1 MILLLHYFHD
11 FCHKSL
17 KTYILHTILLLWILI
32 YNLYISYLSCY
43 LVIKNNIVDNIIVS
57 DVSSNALKQ
66 GINNI
71 NKYNLT
77 KKIDARCGNG
87 LEVLNDSDIVNT
99 VIISGMGSNTI
110 LKILSNKYIKNIN
123 KLVIQSNK
131 DYELLRRNIVSS
143 GFIIDKEEVVEDNG
157 KLYINIIF
165 IKGNKEYS
173 DTIYKYGLSSMVN
186 KEIYYNYLIDK
197 YNKILSNVNDESI
210 VKEVEILNSMIK

>member
-1 MILLLHYFHD
+1 MNNLSDRL
-11 FCHKSL
+11 KSL
-17 KTYILHTILLLWILI
+17 TKYINKTDKVIDIGCDHALLDI
-32 YNLYISYLSCY
+32 Y
-43 LVIKNNIVDNIIVS
+43 LVKNNIVDNIIVS

-71 NKYNLT
+71 NKYNLND
-77 KKIDARCGNG
+77 KIDARCGNG

-131 DYELLRRNIVSS
+131 DYELLRRNIVSL

-197 YNKILSNVNDESI
+197 YNKILSNVIDESI
-210 VKEVEILNSMIK
+210 VKEVEILNSIIK

>member
-1 MILLLHYFHD
+1 MNNLSDRL
-11 FCHKSL
+11 KSL
-17 KTYILHTILLLWILI
+17 TKYINKTDKVIDIGCDHALLDI
-32 YNLYISYLSCY
+32 Y
-43 LVIKNNIVDNIIVS
+43 LVKNNIVDNIIVS

-71 NKYNLT
+71 NKYNLND
-77 KKIDARCGNG
+77 KIDARCGNG

-131 DYELLRRNIVSS
+131 DYELLRRNIVSL
-143 GFIIDKEEVVEDNG
+143 GFIIDKEEVVVDNG

-197 YNKILSNVNDESI
+197 YNKILSNVIDESI
-210 VKEVEILNSMIK
+210 VKEVEILNSIIK

>member
-1 MILLLHYFHD
+1 MNNLSDRL
-11 FCHKSL
+11 KSL
-17 KTYILHTILLLWILI
+17 TKYINKTDKVIDIGCDHALLDI
-32 YNLYISYLSCY
+32 Y
-43 LVIKNNIVDNIIVS
+43 LVKNNIVDNIIVS

-77 KKIDARCGNG
+77 NKIDARCGNG

-131 DYELLRRNIVSS
+131 DYELLRRNIVSL

>member
-1 MILLLHYFHD
+1 MNNLSDRL
-11 FCHKSL
+11 KSL
-17 KTYILHTILLLWILI
+17 TKYINKTDKVIDIGCDHALLDI
-32 YNLYISYLSCY
+32 Y
-43 LVIKNNIVDNIIVS
+43 LVKNNIVDNIIVS

-77 KKIDARCGNG
+77 NKIDARCGNG

-131 DYELLRRNIVSS
+131 DYELLRRNIVSL

-210 VKEVEILNSMIK
+210 VKEVEILNSIIK

>member
-1 MILLLHYFHD
+1 MNNLSDRL
-11 FCHKSL
+11 KSL
-17 KTYILHTILLLWILI
+17 TKYINKTDKVIDIGCDHALLDI
-32 YNLYISYLSCY
+32 Y
-43 LVIKNNIVDNIIVS
+43 LVKNNIFDNIIVS

-77 KKIDARCGNG
+77 NKIDARCGNG

>member
-1 MILLLHYFHD
+1 MNNLSDRL
-11 FCHKSL
+11 KSL
-17 KTYILHTILLLWILI
+17 TKYINKTDKVIDIGCDHALLDI
-32 YNLYISYLSCY
+32 Y
-43 LVIKNNIVDNIIVS
+43 LVKNNIVDNIIVS

-77 KKIDARCGNG
+77 NKIDARCGNG

>member
-1 MILLLHYFHD
+1 MNNLSDRL
-11 FCHKSL
+11 KSL
-17 KTYILHTILLLWILI
+17 TKYINKTDKVIDIGCDHALLDI
-32 YNLYISYLSCY
+32 Y
-43 LVIKNNIVDNIIVS
+43 LVKNNIVDNIIVS

-77 KKIDARCGNG
+77 NKIDARCGNG

-99 VIISGMGSNTI
+99 VVISGMGSNTI
-110 LKILSNKYIKNIN
+110 LKILSNKYIKNIH

-186 KEIYYNYLIDK
+186 KEVYYNYLIDK
-197 YNKILSNVNDESI
+197 YNKILSNINDESI

>member
-1 MILLLHYFHD
+1 MNNLSDRL
-11 FCHKSL
+11 KSL
-17 KTYILHTILLLWILI
+17 TKYINKTDKVIDIGCDHALLDI
-32 YNLYISYLSCY
+32 Y
-43 LVIKNNIVDNIIVS
+43 LVKNNIVDNIIVS

-165 IKGNKEYS
+165 IKGNKKYS

-210 VKEVEILNSMIK
+210 VKEVEILNGMIK

>member
-1 MILLLHYFHD
+1 MNNLSDRL
-11 FCHKSL
+11 KSL
-17 KTYILHTILLLWILI
+17 TKYINKTDRVIDIGCDHALLDI
-32 YNLYISYLSCY
+32 Y
-43 LVIKNNIVDNIIVS
+43 LVKNNIVDNIIVS

-77 KKIDARCGNG
+77 NKIDARCGNG

-131 DYELLRRNIVSS
+131 DYELLRRNIVSL

>member
-1 MILLLHYFHD
+1 MNNLSDRL
-11 FCHKSL
+11 KSL
-17 KTYILHTILLLWILI
+17 TKYINKTDKVIDIGCDHALLDI
-32 YNLYISYLSCY
+32 Y
-43 LVIKNNIVDNIIVS
+43 LVKNNIVDNIIVS

-71 NKYNLT
+71 NKYNLND
-77 KKIDARCGNG
+77 KIDARCGNG

-131 DYELLRRNIVSS
+131 DYELLRRNIVSL

-197 YNKILSNVNDESI
+197 YNKILSNINDESI

>member
-1 MILLLHYFHD
+1 MNNLSDRL
-11 FCHKSL
+11 KSL
-17 KTYILHTILLLWILI
+17 TKYINKTDKVIDIGCDHALLDI
-32 YNLYISYLSCY
+32 Y
-43 LVIKNNIVDNIIVS
+43 LVKNNIVDNIIVS

-71 NKYNLT
+71 NKYNLND
-77 KKIDARCGNG
+77 KIDARCGNG

-110 LKILSNKYIKNIN
+110 LKILSNKYINNIN

-131 DYELLRRNIVSS
+131 DYELLRRNIVSL
-143 GFIIDKEEVVEDNG
+143 GFIIDKEEVVVDNG

-210 VKEVEILNSMIK
+210 VKEVEILNSIIK

>member
-1 MILLLHYFHD
+1 MNNLSDRL
-11 FCHKSL
+11 KSL
-17 KTYILHTILLLWILI
+17 TKYINKTDKVIDIGCDHALLDI
-32 YNLYISYLSCY
+32 Y
-43 LVIKNNIVDNIIVS
+43 LVKNNIVDNIIVS

>member
-1 MILLLHYFHD
+1 MNNLSDRL
-11 FCHKSL
+11 KSL
-17 KTYILHTILLLWILI
+17 TKYINKTDKVIDIGCDHALLDI
-32 YNLYISYLSCY
+32 Y
-43 LVIKNNIVDNIIVS
+43 LVKNNIVDNIIVS

-123 KLVIQSNK
+123 KLIIQSNK

>member
-1 MILLLHYFHD
+1 MNNLSDRL
-11 FCHKSL
+11 KSL
-17 KTYILHTILLLWILI
+17 TKYINKTDKVIDIGCDHALLDI
-32 YNLYISYLSCY
+32 Y
-43 LVIKNNIVDNIIVS
+43 LVKNNIVDNIIVS

-77 KKIDARCGNG
+77 NKIDARCGNG

-110 LKILSNKYIKNIN
+110 LKILNNKYINNIN

-131 DYELLRRNIVSS
+131 DYELLRRNIVSL
-143 GFIIDKEEVVEDNG
+143 GFIIDKEEVVVDNG

-165 IKGNKEYS
+165 IRGNKEYS
-173 DTIYKYGLSSMVN
+173 DTIYRYGLSSMVN
-186 KEIYYNYLIDK
+186 KEVYYNYLIDK
-197 YNKILSNVNDESI
+197 YNKILSSVNDESI

>member
-1 MILLLHYFHD
+1 MNNLSDRL
-11 FCHKSL
+11 KSL
-17 KTYILHTILLLWILI
+17 TKYINKTDKVIDIGCDHALLDI
-32 YNLYISYLSCY
+32 Y
-43 LVIKNNIVDNIIVS
+43 LVKNNIVDNIIVS

-71 NKYNLT
+71 NKYNLND
-77 KKIDARCGNG
+77 KIDARCGNG

-110 LKILSNKYIKNIN
+110 LKILNNKYINNIN

-131 DYELLRRNIVSS
+131 DYELLRRNIVSL
-143 GFIIDKEEVVEDNG
+143 GFIIDKEEVVVDNG

-165 IKGNKEYS
+165 IRGNKEYS
-173 DTIYKYGLSSMVN
+173 DTIYRYGLSSMVN
-186 KEIYYNYLIDK
+186 KEVYYNYLIDK
-197 YNKILSNVNDESI
+197 YNKILSSVNDESI

>member
-1 MILLLHYFHD
+1 MNNLSDRL
-11 FCHKSL
+11 KSL
-17 KTYILHTILLLWILI
+17 TKYINKTDKVIDIGCDHALLDI
-32 YNLYISYLSCY
+32 Y
-43 LVIKNNIVDNIIVS
+43 LVKNNIVDNIIVS

-165 IKGNKEYS
+165 IKGNKKYS

>member
-1 MILLLHYFHD
+1 MNNLSDRL
-11 FCHKSL
+11 KSL
-17 KTYILHTILLLWILI
+17 TKYINKTDKVIDIGCDHALLDI
-32 YNLYISYLSCY
+32 Y
-43 LVIKNNIVDNIIVS
+43 LVKNNIVDNIIVS

-77 KKIDARCGNG
+77 NKIDARCGNG

-99 VIISGMGSNTI
+99 VVISGMGSNTI

-123 KLVIQSNK
+123 KLIIQSNK

>member
-1 MILLLHYFHD
+1 MNNLSDRL
-11 FCHKSL
+11 KSL
-17 KTYILHTILLLWILI
+17 TKYINKTDKVIDIGCDHALLDI
-32 YNLYISYLSCY
+32 Y
-43 LVIKNNIVDNIIVS
+43 LVKNNIVDNIIVS

-77 KKIDARCGNG
+77 NKIDARCGNG

-131 DYELLRRNIVSS
+131 DYELLRRNIVSL

-173 DTIYKYGLSSMVN
+173 DTIYKYGLNSMVN

-210 VKEVEILNSMIK
+210 LEKIKILTSLLK